1 MSNQDLNKEIVSFM
15 QEMRTNFSE
24 VKAELGEIKTD
35 VAGLKTDMAGLKTDV
50 AGLKKDVAGLKTDVA
65 GLKNDVTVL
74 KADVAELKNDIAVLK
89 VDVSELKED
98 VAELK
103 GKVDKL
109 EADVAGNKKDIASL
123 YVLNEKLSDSL
134 EEFKAYTYQQFEY
147 VRHDIHLL
155 TVSHNQLADKVRLN
169 TEAIDDMLADMQLMR
184 SEHEGIKYQIKK
196 TQREASSRIADVSH
210 FAYSLDEKISILA
223 DEIKPDKH

>member
-35 VAGLKTDMAGLKTDV
+35 MAGLKTDV
-50 AGLKKDVAGLKTDVA
+50 TGLKTDVA

-169 TEAIDDMLADMQLMR
+169 TEAIDDMLTDMQLMR
-184 SEHEGIKYQIKK
+184 SEHESIKYQIKK

>member
-35 VAGLKTDMAGLKTDV
+35 VAGLKTD
-50 AGLKKDVAGLKTDVA
+50 VAGLKTDVA

-74 KADVAELKNDIAVLK
+74 KADIAELKNDIAVLK

-98 VAELK
+98 VAELN

-169 TEAIDDMLADMQLMR
+169 TEAIDDMLADMQLIR

>member
-1 MSNQDLNKEIVSFM
+1 MSDQDLNKEIVSFM

-24 VKAELGEIKTD
+24 VKAELGEIRAD
-35 VAGLKTDMAGLKTDV
+35 VAELKSDVAVLKTDV
-50 AGLKKDVAGLKTDVA
+50 TGLKK
-65 GLKNDVTVL
+65 DVTVL
-74 KADVAELKNDIAVLK
+74 KADVAELKNDVAVLK
-89 VDVSELKED
+89 VEVSELKED

-109 EADVAGNKKDIASL
+109 ETDVAGNKKDIASL
-123 YVLNEKLSDSL
+123 YVLSEKLNDSL

-155 TVSHNQLADKVRLN
+155 TVSHNQLTDKVRLN

-184 SEHEGIKYQIKK
+184 SEHESIKYQIKK

-223 DEIKPDKH
+223 DEIKPDKD

>member
-35 VAGLKTDMAGLKTDV
+35 VAGLKT
-50 AGLKKDVAGLKTDVA
+50 DVAGLKTDVA

-103 GKVDKL
+103 GKVDEL

-134 EEFKAYTYQQFEY
+134 EEFKDYTYQQFEY

-155 TVSHNQLADKVRLN
+155 MVSHNQLADKVRLN

-196 TQREASSRIADVSH
+196 DSA
-210 FAYSLDEKISILA
+210 
-223 DEIKPDKH
+223 

>member
-35 VAGLKTDMAGLKTDV
+35 VAGLKTDV

-98 VAELK
+98 VTELK

-109 EADVAGNKKDIASL
+109 ENDVAGNKKDIASL
-123 YVLNEKLSDSL
+123 YVLNEKLSNSL

>member
-35 VAGLKTDMAGLKTDV
+35 VTGLKTDV
-50 AGLKKDVAGLKTDVA
+50 AGLKKDVAGLKTDVV

-184 SEHEGIKYQIKK
+184 SEHESIKYQIKK

>member
-35 VAGLKTDMAGLKTDV
+35 VAGLKT
-50 AGLKKDVAGLKTDVA
+50 DVAGLKTDVA

-98 VAELK
+98 VAELN